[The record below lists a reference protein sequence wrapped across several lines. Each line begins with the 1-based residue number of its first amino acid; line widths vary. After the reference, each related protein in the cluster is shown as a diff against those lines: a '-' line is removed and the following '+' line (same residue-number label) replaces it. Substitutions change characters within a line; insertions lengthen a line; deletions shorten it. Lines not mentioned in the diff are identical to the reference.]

1 MNALA
6 VDDPAPAAPTEP
18 TTPPPGD
25 GERRPR
31 LGWGQ
36 RAVLW
41 GPVLALVGLFLV
53 PFGLI
58 LATSFYRR
66 IEGGFY
72 EPAFVFDSWSRLFS
86 DVYIG
91 RTLFSLRL
99 TLLTAAITTAF
110 AFPFTWFLTRMRARA
125 QVPLLIVVLSALTL
139 SEVIVAFS
147 WNLILGRATGITN
160 IAVWLGLMS
169 EPRSFTPGFWAVA
182 AGLGYL
188 AFPYAVLTLF
198 PSLNRI
204 DREVTEAAETLGASP
219 WRTFTTVVI
228 PLARQAV
235 LAAFLLVFV
244 FTLGS
249 NIVAQ
254 VLGRPQHWTLA
265 VIISDQATMRANVP
279 FASAIAMF
287 LTAISLVIVGVVAYV
302 GSRSWVAR
310 DGEDDAPVETAAPA
324 PPVVAEGT

>member
-1 MNALA
+1 VSSPPVAA
-6 VDDPAPAAPTEP
+6 AAPAGT
-18 TTPPPGD
+18 D
-25 GERRPR
+25 ERER

-41 GPVLALVGLFLV
+41 VPVAVLAVFFLV
-53 PFGLI
+53 PFCLM

-72 EPAFVFDSWSRLFS
+72 EPGFVFDSWSRLFS

-99 TLLTAAITTAF
+99 CLLVALLTTAV

-125 QVPLLIVVLSALTL
+125 QVPLLIVVLGALTL

-147 WNLILGRATGITN
+147 WDLILGRATGITN
-160 IAVWLGLMS
+160 IAVWAGLMS
-169 EPRSFTPGFWAVA
+169 EPKAFTPGFWSVV
-182 AGLGYL
+182 AGLSYT

-198 PSLNRI
+198 PSLNRV
-204 DREVTEAAETLGASP
+204 DRELTEAAETLGATP
-219 WRTFTTVVI
+219 RRTFTTVVV
-228 PLARQAV
+228 PLCRQAL

-249 NIVAQ
+249 NIIAQ

-265 VIISDQATMRANVP
+265 VVISDQATMSANVP
-279 FASAIAMF
+279 FAAAIAMF
-287 LTAISLVIVGVVAYV
+287 LTLISLTVVGIVSFA

-310 DGEDDAPVETAAPA
+310 EADDGAEAEPDAALIAAA
-324 PPVVAEGT
+324 GVA

>member
-1 MNALA
+1 VSSPPVAA
-6 VDDPAPAAPTEP
+6 AAPAGT
-18 TTPPPGD
+18 D
-25 GERRPR
+25 ERER

-41 GPVLALVGLFLV
+41 VPVAVLAVFFLV
-53 PFGLI
+53 PFCLM

-72 EPAFVFDSWSRLFS
+72 EPGFVFDSWSRLFS

-99 TLLTAAITTAF
+99 CLLVALLTTAV

-125 QVPLLIVVLSALTL
+125 QVPLLIVVLGALTL

-147 WNLILGRATGITN
+147 WDLILGRATGITN
-160 IAVWLGLMS
+160 IAVWAGLMS
-169 EPRSFTPGFWAVA
+169 EPKAFTPGFWSVV
-182 AGLGYL
+182 AGLSYT

-198 PSLNRI
+198 PSLSRV
-204 DREVTEAAETLGASP
+204 DRELTEAAETLGATP
-219 WRTFTTVVI
+219 RRTFTTVVV
-228 PLARQAV
+228 PLCRQAL

-249 NIVAQ
+249 NIIAQ

-265 VIISDQATMRANVP
+265 VVISDQATMSANVP
-279 FASAIAMF
+279 FAAAIAML
-287 LTAISLVIVGVVAYV
+287 LTLISLTVVGIVSFA

-310 DGEDDAPVETAAPA
+310 EADEGAAAEPDAALIAAA
-324 PPVVAEGT
+324 GVA